1 MPIDKKF
8 PTENGMITVNIYWIY
23 NLTRASKWLIIWKN
37 VLISIKDYD
46 HQIIWLDYFN
56 KNLSRKKGRKVGKNN
71 SVYDPT
77 MQELIGASKSP
88 ELDLSEENINNQ
100 ARYPRRSFVKSGYI
114 MISKK
119 EKKSTVVNQIA
130 KKMVETRQQGH

>member
-1 MPIDKKF
+1 M
-8 PTENGMITVNIYWIY
+8 
-23 NLTRASKWLIIWKN
+23 
-37 VLISIKDYD
+37 KDYD

-56 KNLSRKKGRKVGKNN
+56 KNLSRKKGRKIAKNI

-77 MQELIGASKSP
+77 MQELIDASKTL

-130 KKMVETRQQGH
+130 KKMIETRQQKH

>member
-1 MPIDKKF
+1 M
-8 PTENGMITVNIYWIY
+8 
-23 NLTRASKWLIIWKN
+23 
-37 VLISIKDYD
+37 KDYD

-56 KNLSRKKGRKVGKNN
+56 KNLSRKKGRKVGKNI

-77 MQELIGASKSP
+77 MQELIGVSKNL

-130 KKMVETRQQGH
+130 KKLVETRQQRH

>member
-1 MPIDKKF
+1 M
-8 PTENGMITVNIYWIY
+8 
-23 NLTRASKWLIIWKN
+23 
-37 VLISIKDYD
+37 KDYD

-77 MQELIGASKSP
+77 MQELIDASKIL

-130 KKMVETRQQGH
+130 KKMIETRQQKH

>member
-1 MPIDKKF
+1 M
-8 PTENGMITVNIYWIY
+8 E
-23 NLTRASKWLIIWKN
+23 
-37 VLISIKDYD
+37 
-46 HQIIWLDYFN
+46 
-56 KNLSRKKGRKVGKNN
+56 
-71 SVYDPT
+71 
-77 MQELIGASKSP
+77 ELIGASKTL

-130 KKMVETRQQGH
+130 KKMSETRQQKH

>member
-1 MPIDKKF
+1 M
-8 PTENGMITVNIYWIY
+8 
-23 NLTRASKWLIIWKN
+23 
-37 VLISIKDYD
+37 KDYD

-56 KNLSRKKGRKVGKNN
+56 KNLSRKKGRKIGKNI

-77 MQELIGASKSP
+77 MQELIDASKTL
-88 ELDLSEENINNQ
+88 ELDLSQENINNQ

-130 KKMVETRQQGH
+130 KKMIETRQQKH

>member
-1 MPIDKKF
+1 M
-8 PTENGMITVNIYWIY
+8 
-23 NLTRASKWLIIWKN
+23 
-37 VLISIKDYD
+37 KDYD

-56 KNLSRKKGRKVGKNN
+56 KNLSRKKGRKVGKNT

-77 MQELIGASKSP
+77 MEELIGASKNL
-88 ELDLSEENINNQ
+88 ELDLSEENISNQ

-130 KKMVETRQQGH
+130 KKMSETRQQKH

>member
-1 MPIDKKF
+1 M
-8 PTENGMITVNIYWIY
+8 
-23 NLTRASKWLIIWKN
+23 
-37 VLISIKDYD
+37 KDYD

-77 MQELIGASKSP
+77 MHELIDASKSL

-119 EKKSTVVNQIA
+119 EKKSTIVNQIA
-130 KKMVETRQQGH
+130 KKMVETRQQRH

>member
-1 MPIDKKF
+1 M
-8 PTENGMITVNIYWIY
+8 
-23 NLTRASKWLIIWKN
+23 
-37 VLISIKDYD
+37 KDYD

-77 MQELIGASKSP
+77 MQELIGASKSL

-100 ARYPRRSFVKSGYI
+100 ARFPRRSFVKSGYI

-130 KKMVETRQQGH
+130 KKMVETRQQRH

>member
-1 MPIDKKF
+1 M
-8 PTENGMITVNIYWIY
+8 
-23 NLTRASKWLIIWKN
+23 
-37 VLISIKDYD
+37 KDYD

-56 KNLSRKKGRKVGKNN
+56 KNLSRKKGRKVGKNT

-77 MQELIGASKSP
+77 MEELIGASKSL

-119 EKKSTVVNQIA
+119 AKKSTVVNQIA
-130 KKMVETRQQGH
+130 KKMSETRQQKH

>member
-1 MPIDKKF
+1 M
-8 PTENGMITVNIYWIY
+8 
-23 NLTRASKWLIIWKN
+23 
-37 VLISIKDYD
+37 KDYD

-56 KNLSRKKGRKVGKNN
+56 KNLPRKKGRKVGKNI

-77 MQELIGASKSP
+77 MQELMDASKIL

-130 KKMVETRQQGH
+130 KKMIETRQQKH

>member
-1 MPIDKKF
+1 M
-8 PTENGMITVNIYWIY
+8 
-23 NLTRASKWLIIWKN
+23 
-37 VLISIKDYD
+37 KDYD

-56 KNLSRKKGRKVGKNN
+56 KNLSRKKGRKVGKNI

-77 MQELIGASKSP
+77 MQELMDASKIL

-130 KKMVETRQQGH
+130 KKMIETRQQKH

>member
-1 MPIDKKF
+1 M
-8 PTENGMITVNIYWIY
+8 
-23 NLTRASKWLIIWKN
+23 
-37 VLISIKDYD
+37 KDYD

-77 MQELIGASKSP
+77 MQELIDTSKTL

-100 ARYPRRSFVKSGYI
+100 ARYPRRSFLKSGYI

-130 KKMVETRQQGH
+130 KKMIETRQQKH

>member
-1 MPIDKKF
+1 M
-8 PTENGMITVNIYWIY
+8 
-23 NLTRASKWLIIWKN
+23 
-37 VLISIKDYD
+37 KDYD
-46 HQIIWLDYFN
+46 NQIIWLDYFN

-77 MQELIGASKSP
+77 MQELIGASKSLG
-88 ELDLSEENINNQ
+88 LDLSEENINNQ

-130 KKMVETRQQGH
+130 KKMVETRQQRH

>member
-1 MPIDKKF
+1 M
-8 PTENGMITVNIYWIY
+8 
-23 NLTRASKWLIIWKN
+23 
-37 VLISIKDYD
+37 KDYD

-56 KNLSRKKGRKVGKNN
+56 KNLSRKKGRKIGKNV

-77 MQELIGASKSP
+77 MQELINASKTL
-88 ELDLSEENINNQ
+88 ELDLTDDNINTQ

-119 EKKSTVVNQIA
+119 EKKSAVVNQIA
-130 KKMVETRQQGH
+130 KKMIETRQQKH

>member
-1 MPIDKKF
+1 M
-8 PTENGMITVNIYWIY
+8 
-23 NLTRASKWLIIWKN
+23 
-37 VLISIKDYD
+37 KDYD
-46 HQIIWLDYFN
+46 HQIVWLDYFN
-56 KNLSRKKGRKVGKNN
+56 KNLSRKKGRKVSKNI

-77 MQELIGASKSP
+77 MQELIGASKSL

>member
-1 MPIDKKF
+1 M
-8 PTENGMITVNIYWIY
+8 
-23 NLTRASKWLIIWKN
+23 
-37 VLISIKDYD
+37 KDYD

-56 KNLSRKKGRKVGKNN
+56 KNLSRKKGRKVGKNT

-77 MQELIGASKSP
+77 MEELIGASKNL
-88 ELDLSEENINNQ
+88 ELDFSEENINNQ

-130 KKMVETRQQGH
+130 KKMSETRQQKH